1 MVQLFELLWYT
12 PSRYDT
18 CCMIVAYMIIL
29 ELISATRISTIR
41 SLLLVSEHFR
51 NLYQSPD
58 IKCKVRVTTSIWHT
72 SSQPSTCDA
81 AILGS
86 LIRHDA
92 GIGIF
97 PVPPPPYKGIS
108 VESLALAMQGLQCFV
123 DFDAGHGGCMVVGE
137 VVKKVDEVL
146 AGVDRLNICDR
157 I

>member
-1 MVQLFELLWYT
+1 MI
-12 PSRYDT
+12 P
-18 CCMIVAYMIIL
+18 MIVAYMIL
-29 ELISATRISTIR
+29 ELISGTRISTIR
-41 SLLLVSEHFR
+41 SLLSVSEYFR

-58 IKCKVRVTTSIWHT
+58 IKCKVRVGTSLWHT

-92 GIGIF
+92 SIGIF

-108 VESLALAMQGLQCFV
+108 VERLALAMQGLQCFV

-146 AGVDRLNICDR
+146 TSVDLLNINV
-157 I
+157 